1 MTASVIRKQVR
12 LPVSVAFGVVM
23 QGIRI
28 RLGRSIVTLMGVM
41 LGIAFLMSIL
51 TGQTVRQ
58 GVGRETAARI
68 ELGRMMSFLTAEIG
82 PVSERTLGVV
92 AVGPLNDPERR
103 LVARLRELGAA
114 GLQWSGAVPA
124 EYPAGWIKPVAAGE
138 VGVGTAAVLVMGEGR
153 VPGLDWGTVMTNAAE
168 KVVATT
174 RKALAV
180 PAAGGMAVTSLE
192 REWQPDEVEARELG
206 ARRLAFR
213 TIWIIV
219 ISLLVT
225 VIGIANAMLMSVTER
240 FREIGTMKCLGA
252 LSAFIRQVFFIEA
265 SLLGVTGS
273 VVGCLVGYGFA
284 VLAYSLTYG
293 FDLVGAALSMPQMA
307 MHMLL
312 CTVAGVVLSV
322 VAAIYPAGVASRMM
336 PADALR
342 STV

>member
-1 MTASVIRKQVR
+1 M
-12 LPVSVAFGVVM
+12 
-23 QGIRI
+23 
-28 RLGRSIVTLMGVM
+28 
-41 LGIAFLMSIL
+41 
-51 TGQTVRQ
+51 
-58 GVGRETAARI
+58 
-68 ELGRMMSFLTAEIG
+68 
-82 PVSERTLGVV
+82 
-92 AVGPLNDPERR
+92 
-103 LVARLRELGAA
+103 
-114 GLQWSGAVPA
+114 
-124 EYPAGWIKPVAAGE
+124 
-138 VGVGTAAVLVMGEGR
+138 
-153 VPGLDWGTVMTNAAE
+153 
-168 KVVATT
+168 
-174 RKALAV
+174 
-180 PAAGGMAVTSLE
+180 
-192 REWQPDEVEARELG
+192 
-206 ARRLAFR
+206 
-213 TIWIIV
+213 

>member
-1 MTASVIRKQVR
+1 MSSSIHKQVR

-58 GVGRETAARI
+58 GVGRETEARI
-68 ELGRMMSFLTAEIG
+68 ELGRVVSFLTAEVG
-82 PVSERTLGVV
+82 PVSERTVGVV
-92 AVGPLNDPERR
+92 AVGPLNDSERR
-103 LVARLRELGAA
+103 LVARLRDLGVAC
-114 GLQWSGAVPA
+114 LQWSGAVPA
-124 EYPAGWIKPVAAGE
+124 GYPAGWLKPMAAGE
-138 VGVGTAAVLVMGEGR
+138 VGAGAAVVLVMGEGR
-153 VPGLDWGTVMTNAAE
+153 VPDLPWGAVMGTAAE

-174 RKALAV
+174 RRALAV
-180 PAAGGMAVTSLE
+180 PVTDGIVVTALE
-192 REWQPDEVEARELG
+192 REWQADELKAREREARRML
-206 ARRLAFR
+206 FR
-213 TIWIIV
+213 TAWIIA

-225 VIGIANAMLMSVTER
+225 VIGITNAMLMSVTER

-265 SLLGVTGS
+265 SLLGVAGS
-273 VVGCLVGYGFA
+273 VAGCLLGYGFA
-284 VLAYSLTYG
+284 VLAYTLTYG
-293 FDLVGAALSMPQMA
+293 FDLVGAALTLPQMA
-307 MHMLL
+307 LHMLL
-312 CTVAGVVLSV
+312 CTAAGVVLSV
-322 VAAIYPAGVASRMM
+322 VAAIYPAGVASRMV